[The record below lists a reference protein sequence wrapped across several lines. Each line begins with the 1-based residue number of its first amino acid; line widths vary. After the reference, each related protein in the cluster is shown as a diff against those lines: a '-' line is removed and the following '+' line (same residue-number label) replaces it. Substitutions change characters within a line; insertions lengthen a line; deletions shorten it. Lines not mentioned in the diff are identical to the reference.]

1 MRIRR
6 FPTVGTAGAVA
17 VALALAGCS
26 GAGGGAAAQSDP
38 TLDIATMT
46 FPQSLDPAV
55 AIGGALPFFQA
66 TYDSLIK
73 RDPDGTYRPM
83 LATTWTWDESRTAL
97 TLTLRDDVKF
107 DDGSPFDAAAVKA
120 NLERF
125 KAGGGANAKW
135 LSGLTGVEVVDA
147 THAVLRLSAPDPA
160 YLYYLSDAAGLMANP
175 AAFADAEKLKTTP
188 DGTGPYELD
197 SAQTVVGTK
206 WVYTRAKDYWGD
218 RLPFDGVTISVFDN
232 ETAIVNGL
240 KTGQVDTAVIQDA
253 NQQASLEGGAGLA
266 VTPVNFDFQ
275 GILLFDRAGVV
286 TPELADVR
294 VRQALN
300 HAIDRETMLEQ
311 IRRGKG
317 AVTSQVFGADSLG
330 YEEDLDAHYSHDP
343 AKARQLLAEAGQ
355 GDGFELRMP
364 RMTSIVTD
372 AIASSLQSD
381 LAAVGITLTWV
392 DVDQGDALR
401 RIFQNREFSGFVMN
415 LGQPSSDWLT
425 VKDLVLPGTFNV
437 FGYTD
442 DTVKTLVPKIQSA
455 PVEDSEEDV
464 RALNR
469 HLVRDAWFVPFYRM
483 SYALVT
489 DSGVTALPQSGMAV
503 PALYNYRPAG

>member
-17 VALALAGCS
+17 VALALTGCS
-26 GAGGGAAAQSDP
+26 GAGGGVAGQSDP

-46 FPQSLDPAV
+46 IPQSLDPV
-55 AIGGALPFFQA
+55 TAIGGALPFFQA
-66 TYDSLIK
+66 TYDSLLK
-73 RDPDGTYRPM
+73 REPDGAYSPM
-83 LATTWTWDESRTAL
+83 LATSWTWDESRTKL
-97 TLTLRDDVKF
+97 SLTLRDDVKF
-107 DDGSPFDAAAVKA
+107 DDGSVFDAVAVKA
-120 NLERF
+120 NLDRF
-125 KAGGGANAKW
+125 KASTGANAKW
-135 LSGLTGVEVVDA
+135 FSGLKQVEVVDA
-147 THAVLRLSAPDPA
+147 THVVLHLDAPDPA
-160 YLYYLSDAAGLMANP
+160 YLHYLSDAAGLMANP

-197 SAQTVVGTK
+197 SAQTVIGTK
-206 WVYTRAKDYWGD
+206 WVYRRTGSYWGE
-218 RLPFDGVTISVFDN
+218 RLPFDGVTMTAFDN

-253 NQQASLEGGAGLA
+253 NQQSSLDGAVGLTT
-266 VTPVNFDFQ
+266 TPVDFDYQ
-275 GILLFDRAGVV
+275 GILLFDRAGKL

-300 HAIDRETMLEQ
+300 HAIDRKTMLEQ

-317 AVTSQVFGADSLG
+317 AITSQVFGTDTAGYQEELDS
-330 YEEDLDAHYSHDP
+330 HYAHDP
-343 AKARQLLAEAGQ
+343 ETAKRLLAEAGHA
-355 GDGFELRMP
+355 DGFELKMP
-364 RMTSIVTD
+364 RMSSIVTE

-381 LAAVGITLTWV
+381 LADVGITLTWV
-392 DVDQGDALR
+392 AVDQGDALR
-401 RIFQNREFSGFVMN
+401 RIFSDREFSGFVMN
-415 LGQPSSDWLT
+415 LGQSANDWL
-425 VKDLVLPGTFNV
+425 VIKDLVLPGTFNL

-442 DTVKTLVPKIQSA
+442 DTVKALVPKIQA
-455 PVEDSEEDV
+455 AAAGEAEDDA

-469 HLVRDAWFVPFYRM
+469 HLVENAWFVPFYRM

-503 PALYNYRPAG
+503 PSLYNYKPAG